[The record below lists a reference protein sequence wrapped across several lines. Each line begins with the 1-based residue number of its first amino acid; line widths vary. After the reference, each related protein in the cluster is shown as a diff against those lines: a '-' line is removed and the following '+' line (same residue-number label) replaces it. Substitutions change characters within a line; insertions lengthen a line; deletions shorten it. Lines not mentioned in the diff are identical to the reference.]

1 MFVKKTREMFI
12 MSVKNTF
19 IKNKEKDCTKNYTP
33 LYKKICQL

>member
-1 MFVKKTREMFI
+1 MFI
-12 MSVKNTF
+12 MIVKNTFIKNTF

>member
-1 MFVKKTREMFI
+1 MFI

-19 IKNKEKDCTKNYTP
+19 IKNKEKFFTKNYTP